1 MNRPCAPPPAS
12 AAAPTPAPTPE
23 QHDVPETISLSPLP
37 EEAFAAYAPYDLKY
51 EDGVLR
57 LGWSAVRCFTDTG
70 LSGYAPG
77 AYLQNFHGNTD
88 VFAIRD
94 EYGTLTG
101 LNWSF
106 PGLDIYDACTQVI
119 ARAYAA
125 EGLPTPTPL
134 PERTPE
140 PTPTAAFLAPLPEEL
155 AAYAPYGLTANEDG
169 TLTYLGSSVR
179 FLIDEAAGVE
189 LRWDTGG
196 AGVYAAPEDANAAY
210 NWNGRDE
217 LSTAT
222 GTVPVTLYEPYGLGM
237 YDGRLYYGA
246 EGVRSFLDE
255 ALGVEEYSHLPTAT
269 LDLRAVR
276 DANGELTGL
285 RVATAAESAAIA
297 GDLYE
302 YEAPPQQGGP
312 LGSVEAAE
320 DWY

>member
-1 MNRPCAPPPAS
+1 M
-12 AAAPTPAPTPE
+12 
-23 QHDVPETISLSPLP
+23 
-37 EEAFAAYAPYDLKY
+37 
-51 EDGVLR
+51 
-57 LGWSAVRCFTDTG
+57 RCFTDTG
-70 LSGYAPG
+70 LSGDYVPG
-77 AYLQNFHGNTD
+77 TYLQNFHGNTD

-119 ARAYAA
+119 ARAYEA

-196 AGVYAAPEDANAAY
+196 VGAY
-210 NWNGRDE
+210 
-217 LSTAT
+217 
-222 GTVPVTLYEPYGLGM
+222 
-237 YDGRLYYGA
+237 
-246 EGVRSFLDE
+246 
-255 ALGVEEYSHLPTAT
+255 
-269 LDLRAVR
+269 AVR
-276 DANGELTGL
+276 DAKEERNGMC
-285 RVATAAESAAIA
+285 
-297 GDLYE
+297 
-302 YEAPPQQGGP
+302 EA
-312 LGSVEAAE
+312 
-320 DWY
+320 DRD